1 VTDFKGRVAE
11 YVAEYD
17 KLPNKESWGIEAELT
32 KSYVKSSK
40 NFWSIVDD
48 FIIGQ
53 EYKDL
58 KLIREYAEATK
69 GRRSIVMSRGLRKLL
84 SIEDKTDLEVAKE
97 QDKKAD
103 LLLLLSRDIWKQIKD
118 HKKRGEL
125 LKVASGGDLDTVINF
140 INTL

>member
-1 VTDFKGRVAE
+1 
-11 YVAEYD
+11 
-17 KLPNKESWGIEAELT
+17 
-32 KSYVKSSK
+32 
-40 NFWSIVDD
+40 
-48 FIIGQ
+48 
-53 EYKDL
+53 
-58 KLIREYAEATK
+58 
-69 GRRSIVMSRGLRKLL
+69 MSRGLRKLL